1 MSAAAVWLLGS
12 NWRAVVGLKPDELV
26 EPMRPEFASLAPN
39 DLERIQ
45 PGVTFMTGLFG
56 DKLTARLVDENGVLL
71 HEWPIDFFAEKRDKI
86 YPYEALIHGAYLYE
100 NGDILIN
107 LDQKGLYRVD
117 ACGRI
122 KWRNAAGSH
131 HSIDVDEDGFIWT
144 PVDQAIYSDKRIFPG
159 QFSIDRIAKF
169 DPETGDAIEVVDL
182 VDAFVKSGAEGL
194 VSGEFSRTR
203 DVLHVNDVEILD
215 SSMAPAFPMFSA
227 GDILVSSRQR
237 NAVFVLDRETRFVK
251 WMRAG
256 ASQFQH
262 DPDFR
267 ADGTITV
274 FDNRGS
280 AIASEKN
287 RWLGDRGGSRIIA
300 LRPDAFEY
308 STLYQS
314 DARNAFYTP
323 RRGKHQILDNGDI
336 LITETDA
343 GRVFETTPNG
353 EVVWQYMNR
362 YSADEVGWLMT
373 ADRYPS
379 GYARIG
385 EDCPTN

>member
-1 MSAAAVWLLGS
+1 MTDKSVDAAKKNAIASAIAIAAIAGALSGALWAPVRDTVQMSAAAVWLLGS

-26 EPMRPEFASLAPN
+26 EPMRPDFASLAPN
-39 DLERIQ
+39 DLERMQ

-144 PVDQAIYSDKRIFPG
+144 PVVQTIYSDKRIFPG

-169 DPETGDAIEVVDL
+169 DPETGDAIEIVDL
-182 VDAFVKSGAEGL
+182 LEAFVKSGAEGL

-215 SSMAPAFPMFSA
+215 SSMATAFPMFSA

-237 NAVFVLDRETRFVK
+237 NAVFVLDRETRLVK

-262 DPDFR
+262 DPEFR

-280 AIASEKN
+280 AIASEKKPLAW
-287 RWLGDRGGSRIIA
+287 RSRRKPHYRA
-300 LRPDAFEY
+300 A
-308 STLYQS
+308 
-314 DARNAFYTP
+314 
-323 RRGKHQILDNGDI
+323 
-336 LITETDA
+336 A
-343 GRVFETTPNG
+343 GRV
-353 EVVWQYMNR
+353 
-362 YSADEVGWLMT
+362 
-373 ADRYPS
+373 
-379 GYARIG
+379 RIFNALSNPMRATHFI
-385 EDCPTN
+385 CPGAGSTRFSIMATY